1 MKWSA
6 EDLGMYTQ
14 SKEFVDTVLIPL
26 VPLSFGDQMM
36 QSGSN
41 NEFITILSLETEKK
55 LKGRM
60 LLMPNFHY
68 LSSEESKLV
77 LLKRWTKKLEENNFK
92 HIFFLTSDVEWKK
105 NEKELEH
112 PLLWIPSIPLESLE
126 NTQARDMI
134 KQQVNQILDV
144 LTYNWKDE
152 KK

>member
-26 VPLSFGDQMM
+26 VPLSFGDQML

-41 NEFITILSLETEKK
+41 NEFITILSLEIEKK

-68 LSSEESKLV
+68 LSSEESKLI
-77 LLKRWTKKLEENNFK
+77 LLKHWTKKLEENNFK

-134 KQQVNQILDV
+134 KQQVNQILDI
-144 LTYNWKDE
+144 LTYNWNNE